1 MFEMPGP
8 AYHGTVAK
16 LCISGFVIP
25 VVRDIDGCSFFR
37 AKQRGSSKSF
47 VARIKP
53 VDEK

>member
-25 VVRDIDGCSFFR
+25 VVRDIDSCSFFR
-37 AKQRGSSKSF
+37 AKQRVICGSYKT
-47 VARIKP
+47 RR
-53 VDEK
+53 